1 MIRNRSPLQ
10 IEKVIDNFQFH
21 FFPVILERHAGVVQ
35 IFASEKIGI
44 FFGGMDDHM
53 PFVIAY
59 FPLQVFPFPE
69 HQIGAGMSFLTPI
82 SP

>member
-1 MIRNRSPLQ
+1 
-10 IEKVIDNFQFH
+10 
-21 FFPVILERHAGVVQ
+21 VQ